1 MPLLKLLL
9 LLLYLEEEV
18 IMISRWQKWKKEF
31 AKMDKKLVFSLLV
44 GGGGRAFE
52 VSDENES
59 KKGHDDHDQVFAAAA
74 SEDVRGRS
82 VALVLLT
89 EAHPATASAL
99 SHTNVVHHKVVDI
112 EVVRATSANFGLGC
126 KKAGRLSVKMCR
138 VRGVASSHIGTDQI
152 LTKKLITN
160 KITEVYLKGV
170 PRIKFN

>member
-1 MPLLKLLL
+1 MPRLKLLL

-59 KKGHDDHDQVFAAAA
+59 KKGHDDHDQVFAAA

-138 VRGVASSHIGTDQI
+138 VRGVASSQIGTDQI

-160 KITEVYLKGV
+160 KVTEVYLRGV
-170 PRIKFN
+170 PHIKFN